1 MVELA
6 KVLAIEEVGGLLS
19 GVIGGLMASW
29 FSIDRRGRHRRR
41 SADALFG
48 VMTLIAVALT
58 TDRGKIGIIK

>member
-19 GVIGGLMASW
+19 GVIGGLMLVQHR
-29 FSIDRRGRHRRR
+29 DRRGRHWRR

-48 VMTLIAVALT
+48 VMTVIAVALT
-58 TDRGKIGIIK
+58 TDRGKIGII